1 MVTWPSLTLILL
13 RSFYKD
19 PCDYRGLSQ
28 TIQDNLSTSRSLTY
42 TFRAPFATEGNIHRF
57 WELGCGYPLGAMIQ
71 PITGHLRN
79 SKLPGQGER
88 NPSSAGPQGHVRIE
102 EGLDPKGVIGGGE
115 EMVA

>member
-1 MVTWPSLTLILL
+1 M
-13 RSFYKD
+13 
-19 PCDYRGLSQ
+19 
-28 TIQDNLSTSRSLTY
+28 
-42 TFRAPFATEGNIHRF
+42 
-57 WELGCGYPLGAMIQ
+57 GAMIQ